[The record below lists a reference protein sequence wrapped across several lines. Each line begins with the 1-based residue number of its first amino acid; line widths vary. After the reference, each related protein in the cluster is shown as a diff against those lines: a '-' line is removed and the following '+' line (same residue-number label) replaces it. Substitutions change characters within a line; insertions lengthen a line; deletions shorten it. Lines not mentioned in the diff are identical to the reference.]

1 MISRAFESQLMSS
14 YPQSFLSDVTL
25 DMATIQ
31 VKQEDLKQDE
41 IKQEEMKQEQ
51 SAEVGIAD
59 IPVASIETGR
69 KLTLTLN
76 VRPRPK
82 IILKLW
88 THKGAAA
95 RRARRKLTPVTVLH
109 EFTFGPKREYVK
121 TITDVVFLRN
131 PDYARVH
138 SLVRKQHKTAKAAIG
153 FSDETKHKQS
163 WAAIMS
169 DESRMSMSSAHW
181 NVWNR
186 QALMDPKEGERRA
199 KIVMTTSVI

>member
-1 MISRAFESQLMSS
+1 MISRAFEFQLMSS
-14 YPQSFLSDVTL
+14 RPQSFLSDVTL

-31 VKQEDLKQDE
+31 IKQEDL
-41 IKQEEMKQEQ
+41 KQEEMKQEEMKQ
-51 SAEVGIAD
+51 ELPAEVNIAD
-59 IPVASIETGR
+59 IPIASIER
-69 KLTLTLN
+69 RLKLTLN

-82 IILKLW
+82 IVLKLW

-153 FSDETKHKQS
+153 FFDEAKHKQS
-163 WAAIMS
+163 WAAIMP
-169 DESRMSMSSAHW
+169 DGSRLSMSSAHW

-186 QALMDPKEGERRA
+186 QALMDPKEGEPRA

>member
-1 MISRAFESQLMSS
+1 MSS
-14 YPQSFLSDVTL
+14 RPQSFLSDVTL
-25 DMATIQ
+25 DMATLQI
-31 VKQEDLKQDE
+31 KQEDLKQDE
-41 IKQEEMKQEQ
+41 IKQEEMKQELP
-51 SAEVGIAD
+51 AEVNIAD
-59 IPVASIETGR
+59 IPVASIER
-69 KLTLTLN
+69 RLKLTLN

-82 IILKLW
+82 IVLKLW

-95 RRARRKLTPVTVLH
+95 RRARRKLTPITVLH

-153 FSDETKHKQS
+153 FSDEAKHKQS

-169 DESRMSMSSAHW
+169 DGSRMSMSSAHW